1 MSKYKNYIITIL
13 TFLLSCIIQ
22 QTLVNMGLINPENLA
37 MDLISWLVIFT
48 LIYLII
54 IITVYEL
61 K

>member
-13 TFLLSCIIQ
+13 TFLLSFIIQ
-22 QTLVNMGLINPENLA
+22 HRLVNMELINPENLA

-54 IITVYEL
+54 TTVY
-61 K
+61 KSK